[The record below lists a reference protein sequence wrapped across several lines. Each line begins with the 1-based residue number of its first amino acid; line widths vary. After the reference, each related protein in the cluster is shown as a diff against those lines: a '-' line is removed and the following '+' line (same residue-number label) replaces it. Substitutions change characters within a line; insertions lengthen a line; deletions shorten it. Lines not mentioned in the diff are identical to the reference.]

1 MTQPRIPA
9 QADANAG
16 RRTWSISA
24 VIPLY
29 NGAAFIEQ
37 TLESALHQ
45 TLSAD
50 EIIVVDDG
58 STDGGPD
65 IVRRMAQTHPIR
77 LIEKPN
83 GGQSAARNHGVAQAM
98 GDLIAFLDHDD
109 LWYPNHLSML
119 VQPFG
124 QPRSTALGWAYSN
137 LDRIDRDGRMQV
149 RSFLSTQKAR
159 HPKRSLDD
167 CLSENMFILPSASLI
182 DRRAFLAIGG
192 FDERLSGFE
201 DDDLFLRLFQNG
213 YDNEYIDTALSCW
226 RIFATSSSYRPSMAA
241 SRRIYA
247 EKLLRQFPDI
257 PAFEQFH
264 TTGLIVPRFLGQAMA
279 DARSALRSG
288 DPTLIDTCIADLEFL
303 RGFVPEH
310 YSIDPGRR
318 RYLITAIIPLYNGRD
333 FIRDALESILTQT
346 LPPDEIIVVDDG
358 STDDGADIVLEMA
371 RSHPIRLLRKP
382 NGGQSSARNTGV
394 KHANGDLIALLDQD
408 DIWYPHH
415 LATLVEPFTDTRPT
429 ALGWAYSNLDRID
442 QDGSMLMKSFL
453 GATGTSHPKTTLMQC
468 LREDMYILPSASL
481 ISRKAIQAV
490 GGFDETLSGYEDDD
504 LFLRLFRAGYE
515 NVYIDTP
522 LSKWRIYSTS
532 TSYSPRMVASRL
544 IYARKLLTAFPDDK
558 REVRYYASSLI
569 APRFFAQ
576 MMAEYR
582 RSLAYGTMEQT
593 KLALSHLHFIA
604 RYLRRRS
611 RYPLMMVLPLL
622 WIRPIA
628 KVLLVLRNLL
638 PSMSRRALNLVR

>member
-1 MTQPRIPA
+1 MTQTRIPA
-9 QADANAG
+9 QADADAG
-16 RRTWSISA
+16 RRTLSISA
-24 VIPLY
+24 IIPLY

-37 TLESALHQ
+37 TLESALNQ

-58 STDGGPD
+58 STDDGPD

-83 GGQSAARNHGVAQAM
+83 GGQSLARNHGVAQAT

-109 LWYPNHLSML
+109 LWYPNHLSILME
-119 VQPFG
+119 PFTR
-124 QPRSTALGWAYSN
+124 PRATALGWTYSN

-149 RSFLSTQKAR
+149 RSFLSTQEAS

-167 CLSENMFILPSASLI
+167 CLSENMFILPSASVI
-182 DRRAFLAIGG
+182 DRRAFLAVGG

-226 RIFATSSSYRPSMAA
+226 RIFSTSSSYTPRMAA

-247 EKLLRQFPDI
+247 EKLLRQFPDN
-257 PAFEQFH
+257 PAFAQYH
-264 TTGLIVPRFLGQAMA
+264 TTKLIVPRFLGQAME
-279 DARSALRSG
+279 DARGALRSG
-288 DPTLIDTCIADLEFL
+288 DPALIETCLADLEFL
-303 RGFVPEH
+303 RGHVPDH
-310 YSIDPGRR
+310 YSIEPGRR

-333 FIRDALESILTQT
+333 FIREALESILSQT

-358 STDDGADIVLEMA
+358 STDDGADIVLEMIKT
-371 RSHPIRLLRKP
+371 HPIRLLRKP

-394 KHANGDLIALLDQD
+394 KHAHGDLIALLDQD

-415 LATLVEPFTDTRPT
+415 LATLVEPFAESRPT
-429 ALGWAYSNLDRID
+429 ALGWSYSNLDRID
-442 QDGSMLMKSFL
+442 HDGSMLIKSFI
-453 GATGTSHPKTTLMQC
+453 GATGTSHPKTNLMQC
-468 LREDMYILPSASL
+468 LGEDMYVLPSASL
-481 ISRKAIQAV
+481 ISRKAFQEI

-522 LSKWRIYSTS
+522 LSKWRIYPTS

-544 IYARKLLTAFPDDK
+544 IYAGKLLRAFPDD
-558 REVRYYASSLI
+558 RVQVRYYASRLI

-582 RSLAYGTMEQT
+582 RSLTFGTSEQT
-593 KLALSHLHFIA
+593 RLALSHLHFIA
-604 RYLRRRS
+604 RFLRRRS
-611 RYPLMMVLPLL
+611 RYLVMVVLPLL
-622 WIRPIA
+622 WITPLA
-628 KVLLVLRNLL
+628 KVLLAVRNLL
-638 PSMSRRALNLVR
+638 PSASRRALNLVR